1 MRKKIIAVILLVAIS
16 SSHIFAQSVYNLGKT
31 IKDNCRD
38 INFESSVGWYNHP
51 SYFIS
56 ASIEND
62 YLILSYSK
70 HETVVTKERPVYHE
84 ENVTHSVKI
93 NLLKLASVTSANI
106 RVTDHN
112 SFTYGVRFNTFDRVV
127 ISQDK
132 SQSKG
137 PSTSD
142 LFSYTISCRTA
153 AVQKQLLEAVK
164 RCTENYTHRVP
175 RNESE
180 VSDCF
185 NELSDLLKTYK
196 ISRVAVS
203 NNGWSNKRVIDVNN
217 FRVSYKNGMLN
228 MSFSTFDC
236 KDCYGRKK
244 LSVNLMLPV
253 RDLQC
258 YAYSTYTT
266 GANLVIESSE
276 GFKRTENGDNTII
289 NKYFFCADEAVCKKI
304 CHTINALI
312 DGINTVSSV
321 KDLGSQSSKPKQKKA
336 TNSLQ
341 KKISNSFGQ

>member
-217 FRVSYKNGMLN
+217 FHLSYKNGILN

-244 LSVNLMLPV
+244 LSVSLLLPI
-253 RDLQC
+253 RNLQC
-258 YAYSTYTT
+258 YAYSSYPTTY
-266 GANLVIESSE
+266 LVIESSE
-276 GFKRTENGDNTII
+276 GFKQTENGDNTII
-289 NKYFFCADEAVCKKI
+289 NEYVFCADEPVCREI
-304 CHTINALI
+304 CHTLNALI
-312 DGINTVSSV
+312 DGINAVSSV
-321 KDLGSQSSKPKQKKA
+321 KDLGSQSSKPKQKTA
-336 TNSLQ
+336 TNSQQ

>member
-1 MRKKIIAVILLVAIS
+1 MKNNLIAVLLLVAIS
-16 SSHIFAQSVYNLGKT
+16 SSHIFAQSVYNLEKT

-56 ASIEND
+56 ATIQND

-84 ENVTHSVKI
+84 ETVTHSVKI
-93 NLLKLASVTSANI
+93 NLLKLASVTSENI

-180 VSDCF
+180 VGDCF

-196 ISRVAVS
+196 ISRVAMS
-203 NNGWSNKRVIDVNN
+203 NDGWSSNRVIEVNN
-217 FRVSYKNGMLN
+217 FRLSYKNGMLN
-228 MSFSTFDC
+228 MSFSTFNC

-244 LSVNLMLPV
+244 LSVSLLLPV
-253 RDLQC
+253 IDLQC
-258 YAYSTYTT
+258 YAYYSYPTNYF
-266 GANLVIESSE
+266 VIKSFE
-276 GFKRTENGDNTII
+276 GFKQTENGDNTII
-289 NKYFFCADEAVCKKI
+289 NEYFFCADEAVCKKI
-304 CHTINALI
+304 CHIMNALI
-312 DGINTVSSV
+312 DGINAISFN
-321 KDLGSQSSKPKQKKA
+321 KDLGSQSSKPKQKTA
-336 TNSLQ
+336 TNSQQ